1 MLLAAMATNQYVSMI
16 SLVSKPLRSNFGK
29 DAVKNFNDSM
39 IEEIKYCS
47 DVMKKILQRTCND

>member
-47 DVMKKILQRTCND
+47 NVMK

>member
-47 DVMKKILQRTCND
+47 NVMKKILQQTCND